1 MIKFKFEDIE
11 IPESN
16 PFQNCQL
23 GRQEYATILE
33 NIVAYG
39 KDGYV
44 MSLDGAWGSGKTTFA
59 KMWQQQLKNNGFT
72 TIYFNAWEH
81 DYMVDPLVALIG
93 ELHKISTN
101 DKLQMSFAKVVAN
114 AGKIFS
120 GILPSIGKT
129 IAKKYVG
136 EEAVD
141 IIKDT
146 LSETKKLFQ
155 HELDKYKEEC
165 DSIETFRLSLAN
177 FATDLA
183 PEKPLVFIVD
193 ELDRCNPTFA
203 VKVLERIK
211 HLFAIPHIVFVLAI
225 DKEQLCN
232 SICGFYGS
240 DSINAA
246 EYLRRFIDV
255 EYYLPAP
262 DYETF
267 FDYIYNKLGL
277 DDFFMKITRGNGY
290 DTISYQHALKSF
302 PLKLL
307 ASKKLSLRQVEKFML
322 HMRLALQTIP
332 VDYAPY
338 PALIAFLIYLRQYER
353 PLYSDIQSRSMTI
366 QQLMDKL
373 ESIIPEELYS
383 SRDKYDTQTE
393 RSTVYVVAQLLVA
406 YASDYRGI
414 EWTDLLKETNE
425 EKKQLT
431 FETHLPKDDL
441 EEIITHYSS
450 RNYIVNLEYVVRHI
464 ELLCNLQNE

>member
-23 GRQEYATILE
+23 GRQPYATILE

-44 MSLDGAWGSGKTTFA
+44 MSLDGEWGTGKTTFV
-59 KMWQQQLKNNGFT
+59 KMWQQQLKNDGFT

-81 DYMVDPLVALIG
+81 DYMADPLVALIG
-93 ELHKISTN
+93 ELHRISTN
-101 DKLQMSFAKVVAN
+101 EKLKKSFAKVVAD

-120 GILPSIGKT
+120 GILPSLGKAIT
-129 IAKKYVG
+129 KKYLG
-136 EEAVD
+136 EEAMDVVGEA
-141 IIKDT
+141 
-146 LSETKKLFQ
+146 LSETKNIFQ
-155 HELDKYKEEC
+155 HELDKYKDEC
-165 DSIETFRLSLAN
+165 DSIETFRLSLAGY
-177 FATDLA
+177 ATDLA

-267 FDYIYNKLGL
+267 FDYIYNKLGF
-277 DDFFMKITRGNGY
+277 DDFFMKITRDNGF
-290 DTISYQHALKSF
+290 DTRSYQHALKSF

-307 ASKKLSLRQVEKFML
+307 VSKNLSLRQVEKYML
-322 HMRLALQTIP
+322 HVRLAMQTIP
-332 VDYAPY
+332 VNCEPC
-338 PALIAFLIYLRQYER
+338 PGLIAFLIYLRQYEH
-353 PLYSDIQSRSMTI
+353 PLYLDIQNRSMNI
-366 QQLMDKL
+366 QKMVDCL
-373 ESIIPEELYS
+373 EKIISDGLYQQ
-383 SRDKYDTQTE
+383 RDEYDRLTP
-393 RSTVYVVAQLLVA
+393 RSTVYTIAQVLVA
-406 YASDYRGI
+406 YASDEKGI
-414 EWTDLLKETNE
+414 KWATLYNKTDDSKI
-425 EKKQLT
+425 QLT
-431 FETHLPKDDL
+431 FKSHLPQDVL
-441 EEIITHYSS
+441 EEAVVYYSA
-450 RNYIVNLEYVVRHI
+450 RNYNVSIGYAVRHI
-464 ELLCNLQNE
+464 ELLCSLQND